1 MMYLFERII
10 INKLF
15 AVKLMFSFVIM
26 MVAVAEASHN
36 DILLDLFNTRSA
48 INSSLLHFKHHL
60 HDNIYFVSKAGIN
73 FNAIK
78 PSSATSGQIV
88 STSETG
94 IEFIKSCIKLTYQ
107 SIKLA

>member
-1 MMYLFERII
+1 MYLFERKII

-15 AVKLMFSFVIM
+15 AVKLIISSITMT
-26 MVAVAEASHN
+26 AVAEASYN
-36 DILLDLFNTRSA
+36 DIVLDLFNTRSP

-60 HDNIYFVSKAGIN
+60 HDIYFVSKGGIN

-78 PSSATSGQIV
+78 PSSTTSGQIV

-94 IEFIKSCIKLTYQ
+94 IIQFINL
-107 SIKLA
+107 SIDKISIN

>member
-1 MMYLFERII
+1 MYLFERKII

-15 AVKLMFSFVIM
+15 AVKLIISSIM
-26 MVAVAEASHN
+26 MTAVAEASYN
-36 DILLDLFNTRSA
+36 DIMLDLFNTRSA

-78 PSSATSGQIV
+78 PSSTTLGQIV

-94 IEFIKSCIKLTYQ
+94 IELCIK
-107 SIKLA
+107 